1 MANECSGVCR
11 VAAKNKRTLD
21 RLVKIMNYEDDEFF
35 VSRCRQFEADGIGR
49 KKNGLFV
56 KNFFVTGANN
66 CAGFFETDEDEK
78 NLICVG
84 YEKDAYGRRDFS
96 RPIYGTAHLTN
107 LVNLAEK
114 LGFGIEM
121 WTCEPGCGFSEHLT
135 VDHEGNYNREVEDY
149 TATYPNGEDGEP
161 DYDSDPA
168 EDYGFEDWGDFANAD
183 EIYG

>member
-11 VAAKNKRTLD
+11 VAAKDRGTLD
-21 RLVKIMNYEDDEFF
+21 RLVKIMNYDDGEFF
-35 VSRCRQFEADGIGR
+35 VSRCRGFEATDEAR
-49 KKNGLFV
+49 EEEGLFV
-56 KNFFVTGANN
+56 QQFYVNGAWN
-66 CAGFFETDEDEK
+66 CARFFETDEDEK
-78 NLICVG
+78 NLLCVG
-84 YEKDAYGRRDFS
+84 YEKDENGRKDFD
-96 RPIYGTAHLTN
+96 RPIFGTAHLTN
-107 LVNLAEK
+107 LVKLAEK

-161 DYDSDPA
+161 DYDSDPD